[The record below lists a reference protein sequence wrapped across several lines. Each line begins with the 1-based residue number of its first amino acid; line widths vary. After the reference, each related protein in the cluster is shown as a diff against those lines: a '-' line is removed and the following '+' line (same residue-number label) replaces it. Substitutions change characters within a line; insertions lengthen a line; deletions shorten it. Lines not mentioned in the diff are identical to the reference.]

1 MNLNKTAQ
9 QNLKYIAIIILVLL
23 MLPKI
28 SKMFEGYD
36 HQKKEKKKGIMRG
49 LMTGPAPM
57 TAMLTGPSTIGGIT
71 SLIK

>member
-1 MNLNKTAQ
+1 
-9 QNLKYIAIIILVLL
+9 

-36 HQKKEKKKGIMRG
+36 HQKKEKKKGIMCG
-49 LMTGPAPM
+49 LMTGPGPAPGA
-57 TAMLTGPSTIGGIT
+57 TIT

>member
-9 QNLKYIAIIILVLL
+9 QNLKYIAIIIIVLL

-36 HQKKEKKKGIMRG
+36 HQKKEKKKGIMGG
-49 LMTGPAPM
+49 LMTGP
-57 TAMLTGPSTIGGIT
+57 STIT